1 MSTTAATE
9 SRKIPVIAYRD
20 GVEMGR
26 FNSIK
31 ECAEA
36 LHLPPEKI
44 SIGAKYG
51 VHYKKIWKFEQINR

>member
-1 MSTTAATE
+1 MSTTAATRA
-9 SRKIPVIAYRD
+9 RKIPVIAYRD

-36 LHLPPEKI
+36 LHIPAGKV
-44 SIGAKYG
+44 SVGAKYG
-51 VHYKKIWKFEQINR
+51 VRYKKVWKFEQINR